1 MKQEGKCIVGDPI
14 KINSLTRDWETVRV
28 HPLVFYRRY
37 DTFVD
42 GLKSSKGLH
51 AMVDMG
57 QYIMIRFSDKD
68 DLTAFY
74 RRHHEYV

>member
-1 MKQEGKCIVGDPI
+1 MKQVGKCITGDPI
-14 KINSLTRDWETVRV
+14 QVNNLTRDWETVRL

-37 DTFVD
+37 DDFLD
-42 GLKSSKGLH
+42 GLKTAKGLH
-51 AMVDMG
+51 ATMDLG
-57 QYIMIRFSDKD
+57 QFVLIRFLEKD

>member
-1 MKQEGKCIVGDPI
+1 MKQNGNYITGDPI
-14 KINSLTRDWETVRV
+14 KVENLTRDWETVRV

-37 DTFVD
+37 ETFLD

-51 AMVDMG
+51 AMLDLG
-57 QYIMIRFSDKD
+57 QFVIFRFSEKD

>member
-1 MKQEGKCIVGDPI
+1 MKQVGKYITGDLV
-14 KINSLTRDWETVRV
+14 KVNNLTRDWETVRI

-37 DTFVD
+37 DDFMD
-42 GLKSSKGLH
+42 GLAKCKDLH
-51 AMVDMG
+51 TLLDMG
-57 QYIMIRFSDKD
+57 QFILIRFLEKD